1 MKNALLALA
10 ALALLAGCSGPD
22 GAAQVDSAGKPGEN
36 AAPAGDNEPGGS
48 DVLTGT
54 SEHPSVP
61 GAVDDP
67 LGAKADDPKTGD
79 PAKTDEPAK
88 PGKFATKDFVGMY
101 DGKLDLPP
109 AFFEQM
115 KAMIPPEQHAAAEQS
130 FKSIRVTLE
139 LRTGD
144 RYALITSGGGQ
155 SQTENGTWM
164 YNKAKNVVTL
174 HAPEISAERRAQLKQ
189 NGRTDAE
196 IDALMKES
204 QDATISEDGRTL
216 SLKKTEMGTEFKLT
230 FTKR

>member
-10 ALALLAGCSGPD
+10 ALALLAGCSSPD
-22 GAAQVDSAGKPGEN
+22 GTVQVDAGVKSDETG
-36 AAPAGDNEPGGS
+36 AAEDNTPGGA
-48 DVLTGT
+48 DVLTGA

-61 GAVDDP
+61 SATDNP
-67 LGAKADDPKTGD
+67 LGAAKTEDPKIGEPT
-79 PAKTDEPAK
+79 KIEEPAK
-88 PGKFATKDFVGMY
+88 PGKFAAKDFVGMY

-130 FKSIRVTLE
+130 FKSIRVSLE

-155 SQTENGTWM
+155 SQSENGKWV
-164 YNKAKNVVTL
+164 YDKAKNVVTL
-174 HAPEISAERRAQLKQ
+174 HAPEITAERRAQLKQ

-204 QDATISEDGRTL
+204 QDATVSEDGRTL